1 MPNRRPL
8 PKYIL
13 AVMTPSEMRRI
24 TLANQKVERLKANMI
39 TAQAAASHALD
50 AKDKSAQRLVNAGFK
65 AEYEWITAMD
75 AAKALQDSMRQK
87 YGKH

>member
-1 MPNRRPL
+1 MPL

-13 AVMTPSEMRRI
+13 AVMTPSELRRV
-24 TLANQKVERLKANMI
+24 TLANNKVERLKAKMI
-39 TAQAAASHALD
+39 SAQAAASHALD
-50 AKDKSAQRLVNAGFK
+50 ANEKSAQRLVNAGFK

-75 AAKALQDSMRQK
+75 AANALQGSMREK